1 MMKIEGISGIFNY
14 AAFNPLK
21 NDSKG
26 PQPLEVVYKDE
37 NGKLYLQYLNSG
49 DFSLLISIL
58 NSMKDNKEKELEI
71 EKYINGGKV
80 EKINYRYRPIEN
92 KFFYEGP
99 IKVDENF
106 LSSYVSLKDYPQ
118 DKIEIDPFALT
129 NPYNQAVQVENKKVF
144 IGTSQYIYEK
154 VKPYLNIEGKT
165 PQEIMATINWFIEN
179 LYLEEALS
187 IINNVKS
194 HSTNLDE
201 YRHPKNLFVTD
212 GTTNFLDSALNEI
225 ENLYFV
231 KEHTKSL
238 NLKIFHGR

>member
-26 PQPLEVVYKDE
+26 PQPLEVVYKNE
-37 NGKLYLQYLNSG
+37 IGKLYLQYLNSG
-49 DFSLLISIL
+49 DFPLLISRL

-71 EKYINGGKV
+71 EKYINEGKV
-80 EKINYRYRPIEN
+80 EAIGYRYRPIKN
-92 KFFYEGP
+92 KFFYSG
-99 IKVDENF
+99 IKIDENF
-106 LSSYVSLKDYPQ
+106 ISSYASLKDYPQ
-118 DKIEIDPFALT
+118 DKIEIDSFALT
-129 NPYNQAVQVENKKVF
+129 NPYNQAVQVENKKIF
-144 IGTSQYIYEK
+144 IGTFQYIFEK
-154 VKPYLNIEGKT
+154 VKPYLNIKGKT
-165 PQEIMATINWFIEN
+165 SQEIMAIINWLIEN
-179 LYLEEALS
+179 LYLEEAFS

-194 HSTNLDE
+194 NSTNLDE

-212 GTTNFLDSALNEI
+212 GTTNFLDSSLNEI